1 MNKID
6 CYIDEVLP
14 EEIKKI
20 YNKNNEEGG
29 TVFQIM
35 ILNLF
40 TSSTHK
46 VIFHRDWTIKNL
58 NNTIYNLCFEE
69 LDLVPSQEIA
79 RD

>member
-1 MNKID
+1 
-6 CYIDEVLP
+6 
-14 EEIKKI
+14 
-20 YNKNNEEGG
+20 
-29 TVFQIM
+29 M

-46 VIFHRDWTIKNL
+46 VIFHSDWTIKNL
-58 NNTIYNLCFEE
+58 NITIYNLCFEE